1 MLLPIN
7 QTQKKAQSGVSLIEM
22 VIFIVIV
29 SVAMIPLIS
38 AYRQAMMRNV
48 DPLIRIRGVEAAQS
62 LLDEILALKYDE
74 QTPTGGIPAC
84 SSAQAG
90 SVACN
95 NNPDAN
101 RNDVDDYHGWNDTPY
116 TGYIRTVTVT
126 TNNNIKL
133 IQVSVATPTGETI
146 LLAAERA
153 NF

>member
-1 MLLPIN
+1 MPLP
-7 QTQKKAQSGVSLIEM
+7 TKRTLKKWQLGVSLIEM

-38 AYRQAMMRNV
+38 ADRQAMMHNV
-48 DPLIRIRGVEAAQS
+48 DPLIRIRAVEAAQS

-84 SSAQAG
+84 SSVQAG

-95 NNPDAN
+95 NNPDSN
-101 RNDVDDYHGWNDTPY
+101 RNDVDDYQGWSDVPY
-116 TGYIRTVTVT
+116 TGYARSVRVT
-126 TNNNIKL
+126 TNANIKL
-133 IQVSVATPTGETI
+133 VEVSVTTPTGETI